1 MAVSPAPASLTK
13 SSGVAGFMLQA
24 DMLQFAIFHQSLLK
38 SAMIRRLKTLAE
50 PGTTPHML
58 DAKEA
63 AKKMAAAFY
72 ELTLA
77 KADASTNPVERFKA
91 AQRRVTLLARIFLPL
106 RDNAE
111 FKAAYA
117 REVAA
122 LRGQATCGGNN
133 VSAESGQ
140 QARLSSSPH

>member
-1 MAVSPAPASLTK
+1 
-13 SSGVAGFMLQA
+13 
-24 DMLQFAIFHQSLLK
+24 
-38 SAMIRRLKTLAE
+38 
-50 PGTTPHML
+50 ML
-58 DAKEA
+58 DPQDA

-77 KADASTNPVERFKA
+77 KADTSTNPPEKFKA
-91 AQRRVTLLARIFLPL
+91 AERRVTVLARIFLPL

-122 LRGQATCGGNN
+122 LRRQAACGDNN
-133 VSAESGQ
+133 VDPGNGQ
-140 QARLSSSPH
+140 QARLSSSPR

>member
-1 MAVSPAPASLTK
+1 
-13 SSGVAGFMLQA
+13 
-24 DMLQFAIFHQSLLK
+24 
-38 SAMIRRLKTLAE
+38 
-50 PGTTPHML
+50 ML
-58 DAKEA
+58 DPQDA

-77 KADASTNPVERFKA
+77 KAVPDASTSPQEKLKA
-91 AQRRVTLLARIFLPL
+91 AERRVTVLARIFLPL

-122 LRGQATCGGNN
+122 LRRQAAT
-133 VSAESGQ
+133 A
-140 QARLSSSPH
+140 

>member
-1 MAVSPAPASLTK
+1 
-13 SSGVAGFMLQA
+13 
-24 DMLQFAIFHQSLLK
+24 
-38 SAMIRRLKTLAE
+38 
-50 PGTTPHML
+50 ML
-58 DAKEA
+58 DAEQA

-77 KADASTNPVERFKA
+77 RAVQEASLNPLEKFKA
-91 AQRRVTLLARIFLPL
+91 AQRRVTVLARIFLPL

-122 LRGQATCGGNN
+122 LRCQAADSQGAN
-133 VSAESGQ
+133 SASGSH
-140 QARLSSSPH
+140 ARLSSLPR